1 MTVDLHFILTI
12 LLGVVCAILGW
23 LGREVWSAVQK
34 LRSDL
39 SALEVRISADY
50 VRYDRLQDALRPVM
64 EALADIR
71 ATLAG
76 KEDKHQ

>member
-1 MTVDLHFILTI
+1 MTVDLHFILTT